1 MADENKNA
9 QQAPKFDEDAAVVE
23 QEIGRFPVDKVP
35 QELLDAYHITP
46 EMLAE
51 IKPGTHTVY
60 TYAQVRVGVRKGYI
74 LRKVG
79 EAYMVMP
86 TGPRM
91 KEYRGMITLNET
103 GAFLFKE
110 SQKPEPTRD
119 KLALIADMRDERVI
133 RRAAFRFESAASGLV
148 AGVSLAREMRGLAV
162 HEFPTVTALGA
173 LGRHVCGPNRDYQPM
188 SITFGIIDEYPER
201 IRNKVERYEAIARRS
216 LETLE
221 TMKEEFQ

>member
-103 GAFLFKE
+103 GSFLWDVLPDAAGPEELVDRLEEEFDADRPTLEADVAAFLAELTKW
-110 SQKPEPTRD
+110 
-119 KLALIADMRDERVI
+119 
-133 RRAAFRFESAASGLV
+133 
-148 AGVSLAREMRGLAV
+148 
-162 HEFPTVTALGA
+162 
-173 LGRHVCGPNRDYQPM
+173 
-188 SITFGIIDEYPER
+188 GI
-201 IRNKVERYEAIARRS
+201 
-216 LETLE
+216 L
-221 TMKEEFQ
+221 